1 MSGAHGVESR
11 SEACDVRRVVIWLLT
26 RGRAAYLLVL
36 VALTAWL
43 AVHAA
48 GVGLEHDNESLTA
61 DDPEAAAAW
70 ERFRAAFG
78 DEEDVL
84 VAVSMP
90 DLLTPR
96 GLGVIDALGRRLGAL
111 DGVHGVLSVTTARRL
126 ASGPDGPTD
135 VPLLP
140 AWDAEPAAI
149 RTALADNPDLA
160 TILVSRDGRTAGIVV
175 ELAHRPGDPEMRARV
190 IDAIRAEAPA
200 LRAEGA
206 TLRLTGLPVQK
217 HDVTALVAR
226 DQRVLIPVS
235 LVVLGATLW
244 AFFRRPLGV
253 ALPLAVTALT
263 VVWTVGVYAIA
274 GLRLNAITALLPPTL
289 MVLSLAV
296 SVHLLEGW
304 LEDDAP
310 NPLERIL
317 HVWHRLRFP
326 CVFCAVT
333 TAFGFGSLATSDIPA
348 VRDFGLFTALGVLLS
363 VVIGMTLVPVALTW
377 CRPPA
382 RPVIAR
388 DHPWMARL
396 LAWAAQ
402 LATSRPG
409 AVLLGAV
416 AVTLASFVGIAH
428 IRNNTDLVRF
438 LSADAPL
445 RRDTLFVDEHLTGT
459 LDVELLVTRADG
471 RPLTRPD
478 DVRRLAAFERA
489 VLAHPPVTAAPSVL
503 GALRQIQRAEHPDG
517 GLVLPEDDAD
527 VEAAFD
533 LLAAAGDDPLVRR
546 LVPPDLGTV
555 RFRVQLRAVGTSVA
569 APLVDG
575 MLAEAAAILGP
586 DYRVEATGP
595 YLHVARDSNRLVESQ
610 VRSFGLAVV
619 LVFLAIGL
627 LFRSVAATITAMI
640 PNVIP
645 ILWTGGLMG
654 AVGIDL
660 SSGTAM
666 IASAVLGVVVDD
678 TIHYLTGYARAYRGD
693 PVAAVHATTTRV
705 GTALFVNN
713 VVLVLG
719 FWVGAFGSFKP
730 TIYFSLLSG
739 FTMVTGMICD
749 LLVTPAC
756 LVLLDRAG
764 LRMRR

>member
-1 MSGAHGVESR
+1 M
-11 SEACDVRRVVIWLLT
+11 IWLLT
-26 RGRAAYLLVL
+26 RGRAVYLLTLLVL
-36 VALTAWL
+36 TGWL

-70 ERFRAAFG
+70 ERFRAVFG

-90 DLLTPR
+90 DLLAPR
-96 GLGVIDALGRRLGAL
+96 GLAVVAALGERLGAL
-111 DGVHGVLSVTTARRL
+111 DGVHGVLSVANARRL
-126 ASGPDGPTD
+126 ASGPDGPVD

-140 AWDAEPAAI
+140 SPDAAPDAV
-149 RTALADNPDLA
+149 RHALADNDELA
-160 TILVSRDGRTAGIVV
+160 RILVSRDGRTAGIVV
-175 ELAHRPGDPEMRARV
+175 QLEHRPDDPEMRSRV
-190 IDAIRAEAPA
+190 IDAIRAEAAA
-200 LRAEGA
+200 LRADGA

-217 HDVTALVAR
+217 HDVTELVAR

-253 ALPLAVTALT
+253 VLPLAVTALT
-263 VVWTVGVYAIA
+263 VVWTVGAYALA
-274 GLRLNAITALLPPTL
+274 GLRMNAITALLPPTL

-304 LEDDAP
+304 LEEGSIDGEAP
-310 NPLERIL
+310 HPLERIL
-317 HVWHRLRFP
+317 RVWHRLRFP

-333 TAFGFGSLATSDIPA
+333 TAFGFGSLATSEIPA
-348 VRDFGLFTALGVLLS
+348 VREFGLFTALGVLLS

-377 CRPPA
+377 CRPPD
-382 RPVIAR
+382 RPVLGR
-388 DHPWMARL
+388 EHPWMTRL
-396 LAWAAQ
+396 LAWAAHV
-402 LATSRPG
+402 ATSRPG

-416 AVTLASFVGIAH
+416 AITAASFVGIAH
-428 IRNNTDLVRF
+428 VRNNTDLVRF

-459 LDVELLVTRADG
+459 LGLELLVTRADG

-489 VLAHPPVTAAPSVL
+489 LLAHPPVTAAPSVL
-503 GALRQIQRAEHPDG
+503 GALRQVQRAEHPDG
-517 GLVLPEDDAD
+517 GLALPDADAD
-527 VEAAFD
+527 VENAFD

-546 LVPPDLGTV
+546 LVPPDVRTV
-555 RFRVQLRAVGTSVA
+555 RFRVHLRAVGTSVA
-569 APLVDG
+569 APLVDAV
-575 MLAEAAAILGP
+575 LAEAATMLGP
-586 DYRVEATGP
+586 AYRVEATGP
-595 YLHVARDSNRLVESQ
+595 YLHVARDSNRLVASQ
-610 VRSFGLAVV
+610 VKSFGLAVV
-619 LVFLAIGL
+619 LVFLSIGL
-627 LFRSVAATITAMI
+627 LFRSAAATLTAMI

-654 AVGIDL
+654 AAGIDL

-678 TIHYLTGYARAYRGD
+678 TIHYLTGYTRAYRGD
-693 PVAAVHATTTRV
+693 PVAAVRATTTSV

-764 LRMRR
+764 WTVRR